1 MRETEERR
9 TFYIETY
16 GCQMNVAE
24 SHVLDASFL
33 RYGFRAAVHPEEA
46 DIVILN
52 TCSVRKTA
60 ENRIWGRIG
69 FYKHL
74 KATKDL
80 KLIITGCMAERLA
93 DDIVKQ
99 EPAVDLVVGTNNK
112 TDILHFL
119 GREAADHDEY
129 GFADSYYHEGEV
141 SSYVPIMNGCDN
153 FCAYC
158 IVPYVRGREVSRD
171 YHDILTEIRELEKKG
186 VREITLL
193 GQNVNSYAYQDGK
206 QLVTFPQLL
215 RMITKEISSIVW
227 IRFMSS
233 HPKDFSPELIECIR
247 EEDAVCSHVHLPL
260 QSGSTEVL
268 KAMNRKYTAQQYLEL
283 ADTLKK
289 EVPGITF
296 TADIMVGFPG
306 ERNEDHRQTLEMMRS
321 VGYIDAFMY
330 YFNPREGT
338 KAARMQEQLSD
349 SLKLARLQEVIDL
362 QKQLSAEHKQRQIGS
377 TVSVMCDTLS
387 KRNETEYVG
396 HTEHGERI
404 VFPRVEELVP
414 GEVVDVKITEV
425 SGNTYRGEM
434 LCLGKQ

>member
-1 MRETEERR
+1 
-9 TFYIETY
+9 
-16 GCQMNVAE
+16 MNVAE

-33 RYGFRAAVHPEEA
+33 QHGFRAAVHPEEA

-74 KATKDL
+74 KLTKDL
-80 KLIITGCMAERLA
+80 KLVITGCMAQRLG
-93 DDIVKQ
+93 DDIIKQ

-112 TDILHFL
+112 TDMLHFL
-119 GREAADHDEY
+119 GREALDHDEY
-129 GFADSYYHEGEV
+129 GFADSYFHEGEV
-141 SSYVPIMNGCDN
+141 SSYVPIMNGCNN
-153 FCAYC
+153 FCSYC

-171 YHDILTEIRELEKKG
+171 YRDILTEIKDLETKG

-193 GQNVNSYAYQDGK
+193 GQNVNSYAYRDGE

-215 RMITKEISSIVW
+215 RMITGEISSIIW

-247 EEDAVCSHVHLPL
+247 EEKAVCSHVHLPL
-260 QSGSTEVL
+260 QSGSTDVL
-268 KAMNRKYTAQQYLEL
+268 KAMNRKYTAGQYLEL
-283 ADTLKK
+283 VDTLKN

-296 TADIMVGFPG
+296 TTDIMVGFPG
-306 ERNEDHRQTLEMMRS
+306 ERDEDHQQTLDMMKR

-338 KAARMQEQLSD
+338 KAAGMDGQLSD
-349 SLKLARLQEVIDL
+349 SLRLSRLQQVIDL
-362 QKQLSAEHKQRQIGS
+362 QKQLSAGHKRRQIGS

-387 KRNETEYVG
+387 KRNESEYVG

-404 VFPRVEELVP
+404 VFPHADKLNP
-414 GEVVDVKITEV
+414 GDVIDVKITEV
-425 SGNTYRGEM
+425 SGNTFRGEM

>member
-1 MRETEERR
+1 
-9 TFYIETY
+9 
-16 GCQMNVAE
+16 
-24 SHVLDASFL
+24 
-33 RYGFRAAVHPEEA
+33 
-46 DIVILN
+46 
-52 TCSVRKTA
+52 
-60 ENRIWGRIG
+60 
-69 FYKHL
+69 
-74 KATKDL
+74 
-80 KLIITGCMAERLA
+80 
-93 DDIVKQ
+93 
-99 EPAVDLVVGTNNK
+99 
-112 TDILHFL
+112 
-119 GREAADHDEY
+119 
-129 GFADSYYHEGEV
+129 
-141 SSYVPIMNGCDN
+141 MNGCDN

-387 KRNETEYVG
+387 KRNESEYVG

-414 GEVVDVKITEV
+414 GDVVDVKITEV

>member
-1 MRETEERR
+1 
-9 TFYIETY
+9 
-16 GCQMNVAE
+16 MNVAE

-33 RYGFRAAVHPEEA
+33 QHGFRAAVHPEEA

-74 KATKDL
+74 KLTKDL
-80 KLIITGCMAERLA
+80 KLIITGCMAQRLG
-93 DDIVKQ
+93 DDIIKQ

-112 TDILHFL
+112 TDLLHFL
-119 GREAADHDEY
+119 GSEVLDHDEY

-141 SSYVPIMNGCDN
+141 SSYVPIMNGCNN

-158 IVPYVRGREVSRD
+158 IVPYVRGREVSRN
-171 YHDILTEIRELEKKG
+171 YRDILTEIRELEEKG

-193 GQNVNSYAYQDGK
+193 GQNVNSYAYQDGEL
-206 QLVTFPQLL
+206 LVTFPQLL
-215 RMITKEISSIVW
+215 RMITKEISSIIW

-233 HPKDFSPELIECIR
+233 HPKDFSPELIACIK
-247 EEDAVCSHVHLPL
+247 EEKAVCSHVHLPL

-268 KAMNRKYTAQQYLEL
+268 KAMNRKYTAEQYLEL
-283 ADTLKK
+283 VKALKH

-296 TADIMVGFPG
+296 TADIMVGFPV
-306 ERNEDHRQTLEMMRS
+306 ERDEDHRQTLEMMKT

-387 KRNETEYVG
+387 KRNESEYVG

-404 VFPRVEELVP
+404 VFPRAEELGP
-414 GEVVDVKITEV
+414 GDLVDVKITEI